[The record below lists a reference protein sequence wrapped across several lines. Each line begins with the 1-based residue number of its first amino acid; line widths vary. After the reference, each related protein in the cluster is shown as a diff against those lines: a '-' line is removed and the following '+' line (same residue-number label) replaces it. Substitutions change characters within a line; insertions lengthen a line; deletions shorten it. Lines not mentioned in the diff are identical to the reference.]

1 MREPKL
7 RQLDIVAFRGLR
19 DLHLDELRP
28 VTLLF
33 GPNNCGKTSVLEA
46 TAIFCRPMDLRQ
58 WLTITQMRDPGRI
71 AESKL
76 VSLRWCF
83 ANVRSIAAEEG
94 QEVPSSGESQDTLY
108 SGDIE
113 IQGEGATAVKQVT
126 SSYREILGEIT
137 AEQLR
142 KKSLPY
148 GTYRRD
154 ELPAFRRGADI
165 TTHLTKGN
173 GESLGS
179 NTMTVWEDEPVR
191 VATTANSHSLPV
203 QILNASSYHAGIQL
217 SRWTHQLRSGKYQDV
232 AIAALRNFDP
242 DADGLE
248 IGSASGRWPGIYV
261 SHRRLGLVPVTAFGD
276 GMRRAVAL
284 LLGAVAARDG
294 LLLLDEIES
303 GIHFSVLPAI
313 LQMLMNVAEELN
325 VQIVATTHSLEAID
339 ATLAATNRLDDVV
352 AYRLPQVNSDQVAA
366 KFPGEALRE
375 LRYDGGLEVR

>member
-1 MREPKL
+1 MRELKL
-7 RQLDIVAFRGLR
+7 RQLHIVAFRGLR

-58 WLTITQMRDPGRI
+58 WLTIIQMRDPGRI

-94 QEVPSSGESQDTLY
+94 QEAPNADESQDTLY
-108 SGDIE
+108 GGDIE
-113 IQGEGATAVKQVT
+113 IRGEGASAVKQVT
-126 SSYREILGEIT
+126 SSYREMLGEIT

-142 KKSLPY
+142 KKNLPY

-217 SRWTHQLRSGKYQDV
+217 SRWTHQLRSSKYQDV
-232 AIAALRNFDP
+232 AIHALRQFDD
-242 DADGLE
+242 DALGLE
-248 IGSASGRWPGIYV
+248 ISSASGRWHSIYV
-261 SHRRLGLVPVTAFGD
+261 RHRRLGLVPVTAFGD

-325 VQIVATTHSLEAID
+325 VQIIATTHSLEAID
-339 ATLAATNRLDDVV
+339 ATLAATNRLDHVV